1 MKTAKE
7 YRDVMISVFEMKKVE
22 AEDTLDK
29 NDSSFDSYNCGYLNG
44 YLSGMMEAK
53 RVLEASEFLTD

>member
-7 YRDVMISVFEMKKVE
+7 YRDVMISVFEMKKIE
-22 AEDTLDK
+22 AEDMLDK
-29 NDSSFDSYNCGYLNG
+29 NDSSFDSYNHGYLNG

-53 RVLEASEFLTD
+53 RVLEASEFLTN